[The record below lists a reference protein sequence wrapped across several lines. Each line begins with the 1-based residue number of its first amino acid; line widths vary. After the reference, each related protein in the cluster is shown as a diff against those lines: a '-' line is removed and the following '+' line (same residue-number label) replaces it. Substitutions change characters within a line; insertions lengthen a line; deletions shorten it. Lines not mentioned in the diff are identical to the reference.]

1 MLLDQTQDTW
11 RVQGLRKAAES
22 LGISIT
28 IPTIEPP
35 DEALVNAAPIDTD
48 DPNSVLDSYRASLSH
63 VALLQRFLDLNVE
76 TALILEDDVDFGV
89 NIKEQLA
96 AFSDALWTNAGS
108 KDAHHQDD
116 PYDKASWDILWLGHC
131 GLELVANTQI
141 TYYRD
146 PYALGWDRLTGCLND
161 WYDQQQRHGIPQ
173 TVLRGAAPIGSYAYG
188 VHRRRAMS
196 LVEENSNRT
205 GRAFDFTLRIVKGF
219 ITAVQPQFPNYFTIT
234 RLLEK
239 NPSEAREILLSKT
252 SHGTSANTPGHI
264 TLSGVRDAT
273 PWATECLS
281 MVDGNVRLPEP
292 GDWIF

>member
-161 WYDQQQRHGIPQ
+161 WKLRLWCPSPTGDVASGRKQQSHWSGFRLY
-173 TVLRGAAPIGSYAYG
+173 TSK
-188 VHRRRAMS
+188 
-196 LVEENSNRT
+196 T
-205 GRAFDFTLRIVKGF
+205 GIVKGF

-239 NPSEAREILLSKT
+239 DPSEAREILLSKT

-264 TLSGVRDAT
+264 TLSG
-273 PWATECLS
+273 
-281 MVDGNVRLPEP
+281 
-292 GDWIF
+292 